1 MEKLV
6 KEKLNE
12 VDYNYRSRKN
22 VEKEHIIAQIKK
34 RCEDII
40 AGAEEY
46 FQSLEDEGMD
56 TDELDSDEVENYVSN
71 ESASNLA
78 HQILD
83 IINTK

>member
-1 MEKLV
+1 MKKMV
-6 KEKLNE
+6 KESLNE
-12 VDYNYRSRKN
+12 EDYNYRSRKN
-22 VEKEHIIAQIKK
+22 VEKESVIAQIKK

-40 AGAEEY
+40 TGAEEY

-56 TDELDSDEVENYVSN
+56 TDDLDTDEVENYVSN

-83 IINTK
+83 IINKK